1 MQKNL
6 MLGIWRESFSSWLY
20 IRRAWQKNCKETWTL
35 EYDLPSRGDSS
46 SYQQTESKVE
56 GPTEWAQE
64 HIPHAFIWEQMA
76 KKVNLRQYRDT
87 CNQILT
93 IKMTRLNISSGT
105 KCIITS
111 YKHSV
116 MFLVIIPQITIL
128 TVYPKAK

>member
-1 MQKNL
+1 
-6 MLGIWRESFSSWLY
+6 MLGIWRESFSSRLY
-20 IRRAWQKNCKETWTL
+20 LRSAWQKNCKETWTW
-35 EYDLPSRGDSS
+35 EYDFPSRGDSN

-64 HIPHAFIWEQMA
+64 QISHAFIWEQMA
-76 KKVNLRQYRDT
+76 NKVDLRQYRDT

-93 IKMTRLNISSGT
+93 IKMTGLNISSGT

-111 YKHSV
+111 YKHSA
-116 MFLVIIPQITIL
+116 MFWVIISQITIL